1 MTMTKQIQFRDL
13 TLRDGQQSLAATRMT
28 TSQALR
34 VIRTI
39 SDAGFPYLEVW
50 GGATLDSAVRFLGE
64 DPFDRLEAFRDALGP
79 DVGKI
84 QALLRG
90 QNLFAYQPYPD
101 DLVIAFIKQAV
112 ESGVR
117 VMRIFDALNDWRNL
131 QIPILASKAYGAT
144 VEAGLSYTVSPVH
157 TNDHFIRY
165 AQKLVSEGAELIAIK
180 DMAGILRPWDAL
192 QLYRGLKATL
202 DVPLTIHS
210 HDTAGVGTFNALLGM
225 LSGVDIIDT
234 CITPFAS
241 GPSHPPVELMIVFA
255 EALGLEHGLD
265 KHLIL
270 KAQKELFTIFEELK
284 ETIPYYGRYY
294 HPVTYDDF
302 DPQIVENIITLAQQG
317 TEESLFEGMQLTR
330 ALLRQNGY
338 PPHDD
343 RIFDSQIPG
352 GMLSNLQEQLDELG
366 QPEIMDA
373 VLAEVPVVR
382 KAAGYPPLV
391 TPTSQ
396 IIASQATY
404 NVMTGEPYQFVSNEF
419 KMLLRGEFG
428 RMPVQPD
435 PELIAKV
442 LGGDEK
448 PLLYRPA
455 SYLKPVLEDDVLPPY
470 IHTQKERLLHHMLGQ
485 PADVFLRQRDMKMGE
500 RWDTL
505 LQDVI
510 VGI

>member
-1 MTMTKQIQFRDL
+1 MKTPL
-13 TLRDGQQSLAATRMT
+13 TD
-28 TSQALR
+28 
-34 VIRTI
+34 
-39 SDAGFPYLEVW
+39 
-50 GGATLDSAVRFLGE
+50 
-64 DPFDRLEAFRDALGP
+64 LEAFRDALGP
-79 DVGKI
+79 DSGKI

-112 ESGVR
+112 DSGVH
-117 VMRIFDALNDWRNL
+117 VMRIFDALNDWRNM

-157 TNDHFIRY
+157 TNEHFVRY
-165 AQKLVSEGAELIAIK
+165 AQRLVEEGVDMIAIK

-192 QLYRGLKATL
+192 QLYRDLKTTV
-202 DVPLTIHS
+202 DVPLSIHS
-210 HDTAGVGTFNALLGM
+210 HDTAGVGTFNALLAM
-225 LSGVDIIDT
+225 ISGLDVIDT

-265 KHLIL
+265 KDKVLE
-270 KAQKELFTIFEELK
+270 AQKELFTIFKELK
-284 ETIPYYGRYY
+284 STIPYFGQYY
-294 HPVTYDDF
+294 HPVDYADF
-302 DPQIVENIITLAQQG
+302 DPQIVENIITLAKRG
-317 TEESLFEGMQLTR
+317 TRESLFEGMQLTR

-343 RIFDSQIPG
+343 RIFESQIPG
-352 GMLSNLQEQLDELG
+352 GMLSNLQNQLNELG

-373 VLAEVPVVR
+373 VLAEVPSVR

-428 RMPVQPD
+428 RMPAPPD
-435 PELIAKV
+435 PDLIAKV
-442 LGGDEK
+442 LGADEA
-448 PLLYRPA
+448 PLPYRPA
-455 SYLKPVLEDDVLPPY
+455 SYLMPVLEDDQLPPY
-470 IHTQKERLLHHMLGQ
+470 VHTQKERLLHHMLGQ
-485 PADVFLRQRDMKMGE
+485 SADEFLKHRELEMGE
-500 RWDTL
+500 RLDNL
-505 LQDVI
+505 LEDVI